1 MRFADADAEFKLI
14 NQSQVPRGV
23 EGGGKPFLPSNH
35 HSLVGLFDR
44 TQVPTMPTKSALC
57 KAFTLAS
64 LLVHAAAQS
73 CANFGSASSS
83 SSCLC
88 PPGFG
93 GSNCSQ
99 PACGGTIFDGSS
111 RSLVPASG
119 GSLNLTA
126 AGCSCSTGWAGT
138 GCNVCTTS
146 SACQSAFT
154 AVNGNA
160 SASAGLAG
168 LSGANSTMVCN
179 TQPTV
184 YAAGELSCQINVC
197 ACILNSIESDTT
209 VTTRIHRCRQS
220 THCRPI

>member
-1 MRFADADAEFKLI
+1 
-14 NQSQVPRGV
+14 
-23 EGGGKPFLPSNH
+23 
-35 HSLVGLFDR
+35 
-44 TQVPTMPTKSALC
+44 MPTKFTPSKILYSLGIIAFLC
-57 KAFTLAS
+57 VNFVS
-64 LLVHAAAQS
+64 AQS
-73 CANFGSASSS
+73 CANFGSPSS

-126 AGCSCSTGWAGT
+126 AGCSCSSGWTGT
-138 GCNVCTTS
+138 GCNVCTS
-146 SACQSAFT
+146 PSACQSAFT

-160 SASAGLAG
+160 SPSAGLA
-168 LSGANSTMVCN
+168 LSGTNNTMVCN

-184 YAAGELSCQINVC
+184 YASGELSCQVNVC
-197 ACILNSIESDTT
+197 VYCFSNRLNLIIS
-209 VTTRIHRCRQS
+209 
-220 THCRPI
+220 